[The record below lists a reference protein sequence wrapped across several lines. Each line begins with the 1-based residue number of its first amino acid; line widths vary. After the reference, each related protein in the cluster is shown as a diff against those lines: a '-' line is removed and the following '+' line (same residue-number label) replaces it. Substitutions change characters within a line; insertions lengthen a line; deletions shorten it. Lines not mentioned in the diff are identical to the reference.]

1 MDHNRWGIT
10 FLGDFLVVITLPINQ
25 SKSIPHPY
33 RHDSK
38 LCGRDSLSPGYSKYG
53 QGVIG
58 MLISEITLVT
68 NQADKEAM
76 QNILQQIP
84 GVRDSRLRNQQ
95 TDVIFD
101 PQKTQYDCILEKI
114 MQAGYQVIW
123 FYVTE
128 DDEN

>member
-1 MDHNRWGIT
+1 
-10 FLGDFLVVITLPINQ
+10 
-25 SKSIPHPY
+25 
-33 RHDSK
+33 
-38 LCGRDSLSPGYSKYG
+38 
-53 QGVIG
+53 

-101 PQKTQYDCILEKI
+101 PQTTQYDCILEKI